1 MSRSKAVQIFLFASA
16 LWWGSLSCGWTQT
29 TNQNFINQMNN
40 DYQAISSYVNGQF
53 AKSMGFFS
61 TLGWNTPPGVFDLLG
76 APKVEVGVG
85 AGADVVNLTNI
96 NSLPLQALSVASN
109 VSLPAV
115 IPIPFPIG
123 TARVGIFNGMDLG
136 FRLAYL
142 PLINIPDVGL
152 SANYTGWGLDFR
164 YKILDGIQ
172 WPTVTVGASWD
183 TMNGSFSLSTNV
195 NQSSTF
201 VSSGTT
207 YNDTLAG
214 STNFTQSW
222 NVNSFG
228 AKIMVGKD
236 LGVIYPFAAIGFQ
249 RNSGSVSANITG
261 TVTET
266 VTDSGGVNQP
276 GSPST
281 ISVTSQ
287 SAGTPVIFEPKY
299 VLGFDLGE
307 GFHWAVVGESNGTD
321 IAGST
326 SFRVQF

>member
-1 MSRSKAVQIFLFASA
+1 
-16 LWWGSLSCGWTQT
+16 
-29 TNQNFINQMNN
+29 
-40 DYQAISSYVNGQF
+40 
-53 AKSMGFFS
+53 
-61 TLGWNTPPGVFDLLG
+61 
-76 APKVEVGVG
+76 
-85 AGADVVNLTNI
+85 
-96 NSLPLQALSVASN
+96 
-109 VSLPAV
+109 
-115 IPIPFPIG
+115 
-123 TARVGIFNGMDLG
+123 
-136 FRLAYL
+136 
-142 PLINIPDVGL
+142 
-152 SANYTGWGLDFR
+152 
-164 YKILDGIQ
+164 
-172 WPTVTVGASWD
+172 
-183 TMNGSFSLSTNV
+183 
-195 NQSSTF
+195 

>member
-1 MSRSKAVQIFLFASA
+1 MS
-16 LWWGSLSCGWTQT
+16 
-29 TNQNFINQMNN
+29 
-40 DYQAISSYVNGQF
+40 
-53 AKSMGFFS
+53 
-61 TLGWNTPPGVFDLLG
+61 
-76 APKVEVGVG
+76 
-85 AGADVVNLTNI
+85 
-96 NSLPLQALSVASN
+96 
-109 VSLPAV
+109 
-115 IPIPFPIG
+115 
-123 TARVGIFNGMDLG
+123 
-136 FRLAYL
+136 
-142 PLINIPDVGL
+142 
-152 SANYTGWGLDFR
+152 
-164 YKILDGIQ
+164 
-172 WPTVTVGASWD
+172 
-183 TMNGSFSLSTNV
+183 GSFSLNTNV

-201 VSSGTT
+201 VSGGTT

-214 STNFTQSW
+214 STTFTQSW

-249 RNSGSVSANITG
+249 RNSGSVSANIGG

-281 ISVTSQ
+281 VSV
-287 SAGTPVIFEPKY
+287 SAQNSGAPTIFEPKY